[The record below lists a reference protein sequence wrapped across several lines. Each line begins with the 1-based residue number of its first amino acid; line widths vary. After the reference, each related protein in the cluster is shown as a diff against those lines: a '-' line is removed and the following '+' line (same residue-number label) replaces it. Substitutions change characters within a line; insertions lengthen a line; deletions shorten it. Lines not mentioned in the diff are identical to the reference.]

1 MTLFASCLQNLGYK
15 FCSVHEIAG
24 KTAKIS
30 MATHIFAIPCI
41 KYGTPQFQAAY
52 MIQFPRKIH
61 NIMMHLF
68 VLGSS

>member
-1 MTLFASCLQNLGYK
+1 
-15 FCSVHEIAG
+15 VHEIAG